1 MGVWVETLAL
11 SPKKC
16 YVVFMKWRRNY
27 ELSIRL
33 PDGTNVVVKPPF
45 SIRFSVKRDMTVN
58 PNNAR
63 IEIYNLGVANRN
75 KLHKDSFNT
84 SEYWQVLLKAG
95 YGDNLPLIFRGNC
108 REAYSERQGADYITT
123 IDAFDGE
130 YAFQNG
136 WFAESLSV
144 GGDLNGV
151 IQGAAGLGLDIGYM
165 LQSIPSRRGQA
176 IDGNLKE
183 VMDKAMI
190 DGWFVDCEELNA
202 IGKGGV
208 IGDVIY
214 RLDREQLLATP
225 RKRDRILEVTT
236 LFYPQ
241 VRIGRI
247 MELVSTV
254 KQYDGQYQIAELS
267 HDVTISG
274 AESDEATTKMS
285 LFIAKYAQAPA
296 AVGGNV

>member
-1 MGVWVETLAL
+1 
-11 SPKKC
+11 
-16 YVVFMKWRRNY
+16 MKWRRNY

-33 PDGTNVVVKPPF
+33 PDGTSVIIKPPF
-45 SIRFSVKRDMTVN
+45 SIRFNVKRDMTVN

-63 IEIYNLGVANRN
+63 IEIYNLGDTNRN
-75 KLHKDSFNT
+75 KLHKDKFNT

-95 YGDNLPLIFRGNC
+95 YGDNLPLIFKGNC

-136 WFAESLSV
+136 WFAESLSA

-151 IQGAAGLGLDIGYM
+151 IQGAAGLGLDIGFM
-165 LQSIPSRRGQA
+165 LQKIPRSARGQA
-176 IDGNLKE
+176 IDGNIKE

-190 DGWFVDCEELNA
+190 DGWFIDNEELNA

-208 IGDVIY
+208 IGDMIY

-241 VRIGRI
+241 ARIGRL
-247 MELVSTV
+247 MELESSV
-254 KQYDGQYQIAELS
+254 KQYNGQYQIAELS
-267 HDVTISG
+267 HDVMISG
-274 AESDEATTKMS
+274 AESGEATTKMS
-285 LFIAKYAQAPA
+285 LFIGKYARAPVA
-296 AVGGNV
+296 IGGNV